1 MLVLFLQPT
10 VKTYA
15 FLFMYHSSYYIY
27 FDNATKTNS
36 MASMVIYYKLVN
48 VNDLLFLF

>member
-15 FLFMYHSSYYIY
+15 FLFMYHSYNIY

-48 VNDLLFLF
+48 VNYLLFLF